1 MIEKYDLKKNK
12 VFGKKILVY
21 GLGATGKSVIKFLK
35 KKKIFDYKVWDDD
48 KKKRQKF
55 ANKIIDKALNN
66 IDFIVLS
73 PGINLNNALLK
84 SKLIKNKKKIITDLD
99 LFYLF
104 NPEAKTIGI
113 TGTNGKST
121 TCKIIHHI
129 LKKNGYQVK
138 LGGNIGKPILDIL
151 CNSNTI
157 VIIEMSSFQLAYS
170 KFIKPNFG
178 VLLNLSID
186 HLDWHRNFSDYKNSK
201 FKIFF
206 NQGKF
211 DKAYISSQ
219 ALIKFFKN
227 EKFHSKLIKVPKKI
241 SPNSNK
247 FNEYLNFKPNL
258 QNLNFAYRI
267 SRDIGVNHASI
278 LKSLRDFKGLKH
290 RYEIFLRKKNISF
303 INDSKATSFKSSE
316 YSLEANKNIYW
327 ILGGLPK
334 KGDKIRLT
342 KFQRNI
348 NRCYIIGKKTAFFVN
363 QLRNK
368 IKYTVSNN
376 LKSAVINLFKDL
388 KFENGRAVVL
398 FSPASASYDQ
408 FKNFEQRGDIFKKLV
423 KLYAK

>member
-227 EKFHSKLIKVPKKI
+227 
-241 SPNSNK
+241 
-247 FNEYLNFKPNL
+247 
-258 QNLNFAYRI
+258 
-267 SRDIGVNHASI
+267 
-278 LKSLRDFKGLKH
+278 
-290 RYEIFLRKKNISF
+290 
-303 INDSKATSFKSSE
+303 
-316 YSLEANKNIYW
+316 
-327 ILGGLPK
+327 
-334 KGDKIRLT
+334 
-342 KFQRNI
+342 
-348 NRCYIIGKKTAFFVN
+348 
-363 QLRNK
+363 
-368 IKYTVSNN
+368 
-376 LKSAVINLFKDL
+376 
-388 KFENGRAVVL
+388 
-398 FSPASASYDQ
+398 
-408 FKNFEQRGDIFKKLV
+408 
-423 KLYAK
+423 